1 MLEYSKTQIKMN
13 QERVRL
19 IVQNMELLVRA
30 LKDELNP
37 QSLELELP
45 KYDDYDEIFDE

>member
-1 MLEYSKTQIKMN
+1 MN
-13 QERVRL
+13 KERVRL

-37 QSLELELP
+37 HLLEMEPP